1 MTNSTNDNQAL
12 GGRHHC
18 APHLRKYVLAAAIL
32 ASSLGFI
39 DGSVTS
45 IAIPQIRES
54 LGASFAQAQ
63 WVSNAYMLFLAAF
76 MLVGGAAADRY
87 GIKRTFGFG
96 ILFFIIASQLCA
108 LAWSAQSLIAFRA
121 LQGAA
126 AAIMVPGS
134 MALIVKNFPKTERAN
149 ALGIWVAV
157 SSMTT
162 AFGPLLGGFLLA
174 WGGNEIWRWIFII
187 NLPLGGLALAL
198 LWSRVPSDVPKSKT
212 PLDWQGSVLAT
223 LCLAALATGLTF
235 LGERHDQG
243 LAAYLLIGGL
253 LLGVLAIWW
262 EKRNAH
268 PMVDLTLFQSKA
280 FSGANIITFALWMGL
295 GAVFFYLPTVLVIA
309 WGMSEV
315 YAGGALFPFA
325 LTIAFVSSFVGRYV
339 DRYGPKP
346 FLVIGALAS
355 ALAYLIIGYGLLSTD
370 YWFGIIPGIMVM
382 GISLGFSASPIST
395 AVMASAGEENTGAAS
410 GINNMVSRM
419 ASLFGVAGLGALL
432 SYIYTKTIS
441 QSSMDVLVQEKMLE
455 AGFGERLTGALYQVT
470 IAELQASAM
479 NGALATV
486 CFTLVVISL
495 GAAIVSWMTQE
506 GPN

>member
-1 MTNSTNDNQAL
+1 MTNSTLDNQTSN
-12 GGRHHC
+12 GRHHC
-18 APHLRKYVLAAAIL
+18 APHLRKYVLATAIL
-32 ASSLGFI
+32 ASALGFI
-39 DGSVTS
+39 DGSVIS

-96 ILFFIIASQLCA
+96 ILLFIIASQFCA
-108 LAWSAQSLIAFRA
+108 LAWSPQSLIVFRA
-121 LQGAA
+121 VQGAA

-134 MALIVKNFPKTERAN
+134 MALIGKNFPKENRAK
-149 ALGIWVAV
+149 ALGVWVAA

-162 AFGPLLGGFLLA
+162 AFGPLLGGFLLS
-174 WGGNEIWRWIFII
+174 WGGDEIWRWIFIV
-187 NLPLGGLALAL
+187 NLPLGGLALVL
-198 LWSRVPSDVPKSKT
+198 LWWHVPSDAPKSKT

-243 LAAYLLIGGL
+243 LATYLLIGGL
-253 LLGVLAIWW
+253 VLAVLAIWW

-295 GAVFFYLPTVLVIA
+295 GAVFFYLPTVLVVA
-309 WGMSEV
+309 WGMSEA

-325 LTIAFVSSFVGRYV
+325 LVISIVSSFVGRYV

-346 FLVIGALAS
+346 FLVAGAIAS
-355 ALAYLIIGYGLLSTD
+355 TLAYLIIGYGLLGTD
-370 YWFGIIPGIMVM
+370 YWFGIIPGIMMM
-382 GISLGFSASPIST
+382 GVSLGLSASPISS

-410 GINNMVSRM
+410 GINNMVARM
-419 ASLFGVAGLGALL
+419 ANLFGVAGLGALL
-432 SYIYTKTIS
+432 SFFYIRTIVES
-441 QSSMDVLVQEKMLE
+441 PLDALVKDKMLE
-455 AGFGERLTGALYQVT
+455 AEFGERLTGALYQVAT
-470 IAELQASAM
+470 AQLQASAM

-486 CFTLVVISL
+486 CFVLTAVSL
-495 GAAIVSWMTQE
+495 GAAIVAWLSQE
-506 GPN
+506 GSD